1 MAHVL
6 QDDNMVTEIY
16 VSDSTI
22 KDSKNLLMVHKDGT
36 LEMKWCMGDIVEK
49 QINPVFVKVGR
60 KMLLE
65 YGEPNLFMIRQRLP
79 FQDEMGNL
87 EKVWEKV
94 M

>member
-1 MAHVL
+1 MAHIL

-36 LEMKWCMGDIVEK
+36 LEMEWCMGDIVEK
-49 QINPVFVKVGR
+49 QINPVLVKVGR

-65 YGEPNLFMIRQRLP
+65 YGEPNLFMIRQRIL

-87 EKVWEKV
+87 EKAWEKV